1 MRVLGFSVGHDKGA
15 VIIENGKVVVGI
27 SQERLSRI
35 KHDGGH
41 QGGIIPVESINY
53 CLNYLEITYKDID
66 LYVYSTT
73 EEIDNIDTQFQ
84 KLFPRLNKSILK
96 FLPHHLAHAYSVFF
110 SSGLDDAAVIVADA
124 SGSIITFKN
133 KTHLWYDPKEHNLD
147 TNFDW
152 AEGISIYHFNRSEY
166 KEVYKKW
173 IKYPVPIDTN
183 EDVSLGTMYS
193 TGSKQLVY
201 SPVSG
206 TWPAGKLMG
215 LASYADSEVVN
226 EAPEFVTELED
237 DIFVSN
243 NTIYP
248 KVDWEFDFNSKA
260 GVAGIYQREQERASL
275 ILAKMAKKMTESSNV
290 CASGG
295 SFLNCN
301 SNEKIIKSK
310 LFNEC
315 FFLPPSDDSG
325 IPLGC
330 AWYAYQQL
338 VDIETT
344 EPISPYL
351 GKKYGKSEIVEML
364 NNFTGIDYFEYDDY
378 DKLNEDVTTWL
389 TLNRVVGWFQ
399 DGSEIGPRALGNRSI
414 IASPTQKWMCNHI
427 NMDIKKREWYR
438 PFAPAVL
445 FEHQSEVFE
454 SEVYS
459 PYMLVTTTVK
469 PEWREKIPAVTHIDN
484 SARHQ
489 SVTPKNNS
497 KFYNLISKFYE
508 KTNIPVLLN
517 TSFNGPKEPIVES
530 PTDAMKCFIETN
542 LDFLVINN
550 FLISKRW

>member
-301 SNEKIIKSK
+301 SNEKIIKSN

-351 GKKYGKSEIVEML
+351 GKKYGKSDIVEML